1 MSKEDLLRFANENK
15 PADFA
20 AEFKSQIDVAVAK
33 KLTAPEQAPAQ
44 ETGGDEG
51 GE

>member
-1 MSKEDLLRFANENK
+1 MSKQDLLRFANEKK

-20 AEFKSQIDVAVAK
+20 AEFKNHLAVAVAK
-33 KLTAPEQAPAQ
+33 KLTAPKEAPAATGGEQA
-44 ETGGDEG
+44 

>member
-1 MSKEDLLRFANENK
+1 MSQEDLLRFANDKK

-20 AEFKSQIDVAVAK
+20 AEFKTQVAAVVAQ
-33 KLTAPEQAPAQ
+33 KLTSPKQVVEVKD
-44 ETGGDEG
+44 DES